1 MEKAESRRKEQE
13 AGNLEEKKQQKLL
26 EDLEEKK
33 REFQKVEDSLS
44 ERRKLLETQM
54 YRETGTILEA
64 TGKQEISESGRAEN
78 GEDIIQTSDVRD
90 VIFWLEQQLLKGA
103 EQQKKAEQKIRRRD
117 QCKQE
122 KEQLESVLL
131 NCRQRIQNL
140 SNELEILKDRQR
152 EDGNQMI
159 RWLGQKD
166 MPWGT
171 RYQDAAQMTEEAR
184 YLAVGQA
191 EAEVTEALEELWSA
205 IRKNQERL
213 RQKEQ
218 LEQQIPAKEL
228 RMKALEEG
236 IRQSDLLLARL
247 KTENEK
253 LEEQIEQVS
262 RRLGDS
268 SKEETEGIIAFC
280 QKEKVRLEQEHRR
293 TEETYQLCRTKET
306 SLQSAIQ
313 TLKDQLQGAEEFSEE
328 AVADRKRKWSAEKEE
343 MTQKR
348 TDRYAAYWKNQE
360 IYENVCGRQKTMI
373 EVEKEYIW
381 VKALSDTANGALG
394 GKRKIELETYIQ
406 MAYLDRIV
414 RRANLRLMTMS
425 SGQYELKRQE
435 DGDNKKEKAGLEL
448 NVIDHYNGTERSVKT
463 LSGGESFQASLSLAL
478 GLSDEIQSYAGGI
491 RLDSMFV
498 DEGFGAL
505 DEEALNQAVKA
516 LGSLTEGKRMV
527 GIISHVSELKERIDR
542 KIIVTKNKNRQ
553 ELGSSVRLE

>member
-1 MEKAESRRKEQE
+1 ME
-13 AGNLEEKKQQKLL
+13 EE
-26 EDLEEKK
+26 
-33 REFQKVEDSLS
+33 
-44 ERRKLLETQM
+44 
-54 YRETGTILEA
+54 
-64 TGKQEISESGRAEN
+64 
-78 GEDIIQTSDVRD
+78 
-90 VIFWLEQQLLKGA
+90 
-103 EQQKKAEQKIRRRD
+103 
-117 QCKQE
+117 
-122 KEQLESVLL
+122 
-131 NCRQRIQNL
+131 
-140 SNELEILKDRQR
+140 
-152 EDGNQMI
+152 
-159 RWLGQKD
+159 
-166 MPWGT
+166 
-171 RYQDAAQMTEEAR
+171 
-184 YLAVGQA
+184 
-191 EAEVTEALEELWSA
+191 
-205 IRKNQERL
+205 
-213 RQKEQ
+213 
-218 LEQQIPAKEL
+218 
-228 RMKALEEG
+228 

-247 KTENEK
+247 KTENKK
-253 LEEQIEQVS
+253 LEEQIGQVS

-280 QKEKVRLEQEHRR
+280 QKEKVRLEQEYRR
-293 TEETYQLCRTKET
+293 TEQTYQLCRTKET

-313 TLKDQLQGAEEFSEE
+313 TLKNQLQDAEEFSEE
-328 AVADRKRKWSAEKEE
+328 AVADRKRKWSVEKEE

-348 TDRYAAYWKNQE
+348 TDRYAAYRKNQE

-542 KIIVTKNKNRQ
+542 KIIVTKNKTRQ
-553 ELGSSVRLE
+553 EPGSSVRLE